1 MNSSAVPLKMS
12 KIEAAARLRSKM
24 PEWQASDRTPEAL
37 RDRFPELSDSAVLL
51 KTVAINALYGTNLLA
66 LSRMA
71 SHVKKVLD
79 EVGKDNL
86 ASAGPDL
93 VERIASLEG
102 QKTRK
107 HHISAQGLRSRG
119 RASSG
124 VAGTPSPGP
133 LRLAKT
139 PAAGHPL
146 PRGERVV

>member
-12 KIEAAARLRSKM
+12 QIEAAARLPSKM

-86 ASAGPDL
+86 ASAG
-93 VERIASLEG
+93 
-102 QKTRK
+102 
-107 HHISAQGLRSRG
+107 
-119 RASSG
+119 
-124 VAGTPSPGP
+124 
-133 LRLAKT
+133 LRLGRT
-139 PAAGHPL
+139 YRQ
-146 PRGERVV
+146 PRGAENKKASYFGARFAKP

>member
-1 MNSSAVPLKMS
+1 MS

-37 RDRFPELSDSAVLL
+37 RDRFPKLSDSAVLL

-86 ASAGPDL
+86 ALAGLDL
-93 VERIASLEG
+93 VEGIASLEG

-107 HHISAQGLRSRG
+107 HHISEGLRSRG

-124 VAGTPSPGP
+124 VAGTASPGP